1 MKTLVETK
9 QALDAGEVTSEQLVE
24 DSLAAI
30 EQHEPKINAFTEV
43 LGDEARAAA
52 KEWDSRRDQ
61 AKETALGGV
70 PIGVKDVIC
79 TTEGH
84 TQAASNMLRGFASP
98 HDATGAAR
106 LKEQGG
112 IVIGKLNCDAFAMG
126 VSTEYSDFGATKNP
140 WDTSRVP
147 GGSSGGS
154 AAAIAAG
161 ELSASL
167 GTDTGGSVRHPSSF
181 CNTVGLRPTYGR
193 ISRFGLLSYGSSMDQ
208 LGPVTQTVEDA
219 ALLLGI
225 MAGHDQRDATSA
237 AEPVG
242 NYQAALKESITGL
255 KIGVPK
261 EYFDEGIASEVTA
274 LVRAA
279 LREFEM
285 LGAELIDISLP
296 LTPMGVPVYY
306 LIAKAEGSTNLGRY
320 DAIRYGTQDVQAD
333 ALLEHYIEARG
344 TGFGPEVKRT
354 ILMGT
359 YALSSGYYDAW
370 YKQASKVRTL
380 IRREF
385 ETAFGDVDVIAGPTT
400 PTPAFGLGEKADDPL
415 AMYLEDALVVGP
427 SLAGVPALSIPAGF
441 SDGLPVGMQLIA
453 PHFQEERLF
462 QVGHAYQQATDWH
475 TKRPSL

>member
-1 MKTLVETK
+1 MKTLAETK
-9 QALDAGEVTSEQLVE
+9 QALDAGDVTSEQLVE
-24 DSLAAI
+24 ESLAAI
-30 EQHEPKINAFTEV
+30 EQQEPEINAFTEV
-43 LGDEARAAA
+43 LADEARAVA
-52 KEWDSRRDQ
+52 KEWDSKRAE
-61 AKETALGGV
+61 AKDTALGGI
-70 PIGVKDVIC
+70 PIGIKDVIC

-84 TQAASNMLRGFASP
+84 TQAASNMLRGFSSP
-98 HDATGAAR
+98 HDATGVAR

-112 IVIGKLNCDAFAMG
+112 IVIGKLNCAAFAMG
-126 VSTEYSDFGATKNP
+126 GSTEYSDFGATKNP
-140 WDTSRVP
+140 WDTGRVP

-161 ELSASL
+161 ELAASL

-193 ISRFGLLSYGSSMDQ
+193 ISRFGLISYGSSLDQ
-208 LGPVTQTVEDA
+208 IGPITQTVEDA
-219 ALLLGI
+219 ALLLST
-225 MAGHDQRDATSA
+225 MAGPDQRDATSA
-237 AEPVG
+237 TEPIG
-242 NYQAALKESITGL
+242 NYLAALTESIAGM

-261 EYFDEGIASEVTA
+261 EYFDEGIAPEVTA

-279 LREFEM
+279 LEECEA
-285 LGAELIDISLP
+285 LGAELVDISLP

-306 LIAKAEGSTNLGRY
+306 LIAKAEASTNLGRY
-320 DAIRYGTQDVQAD
+320 DAIRYGTQKVQAQ

-385 ETAFGDVDVIAGPTT
+385 EAVFEQVDVIVGPTT
-400 PTPAFGLGEKADDPL
+400 PAPAFGIGEKADDPL
-415 AMYLEDALVVGP
+415 AMYLEDVLIVGP
-427 SLAGVPALSIPAGF
+427 SLAGVPAMSIPAGF
-441 SDGLPVGMQLIA
+441 TGGLPVGMQLIA